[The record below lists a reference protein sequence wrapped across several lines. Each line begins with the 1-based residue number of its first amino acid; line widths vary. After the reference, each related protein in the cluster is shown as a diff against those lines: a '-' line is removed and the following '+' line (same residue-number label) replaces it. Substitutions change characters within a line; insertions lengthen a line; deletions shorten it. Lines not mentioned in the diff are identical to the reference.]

1 MREHSPIARRQLRAA
16 ASSPPS
22 QPLIT
27 AAGFTLV
34 ELLVVIAIIGTLI
47 SLLLPAVQAAREAA
61 RRIQCAT
68 NLKQFGLA
76 LANYEGARKHLPPGL
91 VSDPTGTTAYASGH
105 VALLPYFEEA
115 AVYAGWNQNLQ
126 FMQQSPTV
134 LAAIV
139 PVFVCPS
146 NEKDNPI
153 NLTALGAFGLPTTYG
168 ATDYVLCKGST
179 DTWCI
184 TANQVPREQRGCFYP
199 TLNTRLSEITD
210 GLSNTIA
217 MGEGAGGPAWPLCH
231 GVNCQTPPALPTG
244 PPPAINPW
252 PIGGADSAGF
262 EAAGAWFAGTWAC
275 TVEPMNKRP
284 VTDTFIDVTALTD
297 CRSSDQGGTHS
308 TANFRSDHRG
318 GVQFLFADGSVHFIS
333 ETIDMPTYRAFSTIA
348 GGESVSL
355 P

>member
-1 MREHSPIARRQLRAA
+1 MIELSPIARRHLRSVAPCQPA
-16 ASSPPS
+16 KRRSS
-22 QPLIT
+22 

-34 ELLVVIAIIGTLI
+34 ELLVVIAIIGILI
-47 SLLLPAVQAAREAA
+47 ALLLPAVQAAREAG
-61 RRIQCAT
+61 RRAQCAS

-115 AVYAGWNQNLQ
+115 AVYATWDQSLQ
-126 FMQQSPTV
+126 FMQQSPAV
-134 LAAIV
+134 LAAVI

-146 NEKDNPI
+146 NEKENPI
-153 NLTALGAFGLPTTYG
+153 NLAPLGAFGLPTVYG

-179 DTWCI
+179 DAWCI
-184 TANQVPREQRGCFYP
+184 TANLVPRDRRGCFYP
-199 TLNTRLSEITD
+199 TLSTRLSEIED

-217 MGEGAGGPAWPLCH
+217 MGEGAGGPAWPICH
-231 GVNCQTPPALPTG
+231 GVGCQTPPILSTG
-244 PPPAINPW
+244 PPPAANPW
-252 PIGGADSAGF
+252 PIGAADSAGF
-262 EAAGAWFAGTWAC
+262 EAAGLYFTGTWAC
-275 TVEPMNKRP
+275 TIEPMNKRP
-284 VTDTFIDVTALTD
+284 VTDTFLDIAAIND
-297 CRSSDQGGTHS
+297 CRSSDQGGTHN
-308 TANFRSDHRG
+308 TANFRSDHPG
-318 GVQFLFADGSVHFIS
+318 GVQFLFADGSVHFIA

>member
-1 MREHSPIARRQLRAA
+1 VDKRSANRRQW
-16 ASSPPS
+16 
-22 QPLIT
+22 T
-27 AAGFTLV
+27 TGFTLV

-47 SLLLPAVQAAREAA
+47 ALLLPAIQAAREAG
-61 RRIQCAT
+61 RRCQCSS

-76 LANYEGARKHLPPGL
+76 LANYEGAEKHLPPGL

-115 AVYAGWNQNLQ
+115 GVYAMWDQKLQ
-126 FMQQSPTV
+126 FMQQSNSV
-134 LAAIV
+134 LAAVI

-146 NEKDNPI
+146 NDKDNPI
-153 NLTALGAFGLPTTYG
+153 NLTALGPFGLPTLYG

-179 DTWCI
+179 DAWCI
-184 TANQVPREQRGCFYP
+184 TANMVPRERRGCFYP
-199 TLNTRLSEITD
+199 TLNTRLSEIQD

-217 MGEGAGGPAWPLCH
+217 MGEGAGGPAWPICH
-231 GVNCQTPPALPTG
+231 GVGCQTPPSLPAG
-244 PPPAINPW
+244 PPVATNPW

-262 EAAGAWFAGTWAC
+262 EAGGLYFTSTWAC
-275 TVEPMNKRP
+275 SVEPINKRP
-284 VTDTFIDVTALTD
+284 VTESFLDITALTD

-308 TANFRSDHRG
+308 TSNFRGDHPG
-318 GVQFLFADGSVHFIS
+318 GAQFLFADGSVHFIV
-333 ETIDMPTYRAFSTIA
+333 ETIDMPTYRALSTIA